1 MGKQAM
7 KVKTD
12 YYAILGVS
20 RSATA
25 QEVKSAHRALVQSL
39 HPDVV
44 QDDTEV
50 EQFHRV
56 QEAYEILSDPEKR
69 AAYDR
74 QQAEAGFTE
83 EPAISLQVTLSHH
96 SLPCLNEDQALYALL
111 EITPSPNIET
121 RRLPLNLCLV
131 LDRSTSMQGLRLQRV
146 KEATNYII
154 DYLDDE
160 DTLSLVTFSD
170 RAEVVL
176 PGQCLVDRVRI
187 KAQVSA
193 IRSSGGTEIFQGLRA
208 GLRELERARG
218 SNTVNHLILLTDG
231 QTYGDEDNCL
241 LAADRA
247 SRHQVGISTMGIGQ
261 DWNDKLLDEIALR
274 SGGTSAYIDSAAK
287 VTSFFRDKI
296 HSLVNVFARELR
308 YTLRLGAG
316 VRLKDSFRV
325 SPYIACLQEREG
337 GFYLGQLNADAPTV
351 VVMEFII
358 APRPPGSHR
367 LFHLELVGDVPV
379 LGRQHERIKREID
392 VRFAP
397 TRELEETV
405 PPRIV
410 SALGKLS
417 IFKMQE
423 KTMDDL
429 ERGQVEQASQRLET
443 MATRLLNIGEL
454 ELAKAA
460 LLEAGRL
467 SRTGHLSP
475 EGRKKIRYGT
485 RSLSLLPKE
494 VRGD

>member
-1 MGKQAM
+1 MRVEA
-7 KVKTD
+7 D

-20 RSATA
+20 QSATP
-25 QEVKSAHRALVQSL
+25 QEIKSAYRALVRRL
-39 HPDVV
+39 HPDVGQNAV
-44 QDDTEV
+44 MP

-56 QEAYEILSDPEKR
+56 HEAYEILSDPEKR

-74 QQAEAGFTE
+74 RRAEEGLVK
-83 EPAISLQVTLSHH
+83 EPAISLQVMLSHR
-96 SLPCLNEDQALYALL
+96 SLPCLNEDQVLYALL
-111 EITPSPNIET
+111 EIAPSPHIEV
-121 RRLPLNLCLV
+121 RRPPLNLCLV

-154 DYLDDE
+154 DYLDDD

-176 PGQCLVDRVRI
+176 PGQCLVDRVRA

-208 GLRELERARG
+208 GLRELERVRG

-231 QTYGDEDNCL
+231 QTYGDEDKCL

-247 SRHQVGISTMGIGQ
+247 SRHQIGISTMGIGQ

-296 HSLVNVFARELR
+296 HSLVNVFAREVR
-308 YTLRLGAG
+308 YTLLLGDG

-325 SPYIACLQEREG
+325 SPYLTRLQEREG
-337 GFYLGQLNADAPTV
+337 GFYLGQLNADKPTV
-351 VVMEFII
+351 VLLEFII
-358 APRPPGSHR
+358 APRPPGLLQ
-367 LFHLELVGDVPV
+367 LFQVELVGDVPI
-379 LGRQHERIKREID
+379 LGRRSERIRREVD
-392 VRFAP
+392 VHFAS
-397 TRELEETV
+397 TRELEEAV

-410 SALGKLS
+410 SALGKLA

-423 KTMDDL
+423 KTMEELD
-429 ERGQVEQASQRLET
+429 RGQVEQASQRLET

-494 VRGD
+494 VSGD

>member
-1 MGKQAM
+1 MTSEA
-7 KVKTD
+7 D
-12 YYAILGVS
+12 YYAVLGIG
-20 RSATA
+20 
-25 QEVKSAHRALVQSL
+25 KSAKDQEIEEAYRALRDSL
-39 HPDVV
+39 QP
-44 QDDTEV
+44 EV
-50 EQFHRV
+50 AEGGAPEQLQRL
-56 QEAYEILSDPEKR
+56 QEAYEVLSDPKKR

-74 QQAEAGFTE
+74 WRAQEDLAG
-83 EPAISLQVTLSHH
+83 EPAINLQVVLSH
-96 SLPCLNEDQALYALL
+96 SNLSCLDEDQALYALL
-111 EITPSPNIET
+111 EITPSPHIEV

-146 KEATNYII
+146 KEATHYII
-154 DYLDDE
+154 DYLDD
-160 DTLSLVTFSD
+160 DDILSLVTFSD

-176 PGQCLVDRVRI
+176 SGERLVDRARV

-193 IRSSGGTEIFQGLRA
+193 IRSSGGTEIFQGLQA

-218 SNTVNHLILLTDG
+218 SDTVNHLILLTDG
-231 QTYGDEDNCL
+231 QTYGDEDKCL

-247 SRHQVGISTMGIGQ
+247 SRHQIGISTMGIGQ
-261 DWNDKLLDEIALR
+261 DWNDKLLDEIAQR

-287 VTSFFRDKI
+287 VTSFFRDKV

-308 YTLRLGAG
+308 YTLTLGEG
-316 VRLKDSFRV
+316 ISLKDSFRV
-325 SPYIACLQEREG
+325 SPYIARLQEREG
-337 GFYLGQLNADAPTV
+337 GFHLGQLTTDEPMV
-351 VVMEFII
+351 ILLEFLI
-358 APRPPGSHR
+358 APRPPGRHR
-367 LFHLELVGDVPV
+367 LFQLELVGDVPV
-379 LGRQHERIKREID
+379 LGRQSERIKREVD

-410 SALGKLS
+410 SALGKLA

-423 KTMDDL
+423 KTLDDL
-429 ERGQVEQASQRLET
+429 ERGEVEQASQRLET

-454 ELAKAA
+454 ELAKSA

-467 SRTGHLSP
+467 ARTGHLSP

-494 VRGD
+494 VTRD

>member
-1 MGKQAM
+1 MRVM
-7 KVKTD
+7 TTETD
-12 YYAILGVS
+12 YYAVLGVS
-20 RSATA
+20 QSATA
-25 QEVKSAHRALVQSL
+25 QEIKKAYRTLVQRF
-39 HPDVV
+39 HPDAV
-44 QDDTEV
+44 QEDATV
-50 EQFHRV
+50 SEQFYRV
-56 QEAYEILSDPEKR
+56 QEAYEVLGDPEKR
-69 AAYDR
+69 AEYDR
-74 QQAEAGFTE
+74 QLGKDELAG
-83 EPAISLQVTLSHH
+83 EPAIDLQVTLSHR
-96 SLPCLNEDQALYALL
+96 SLSCLDEDQVFYALM
-111 EITPSPNIET
+111 EITPSPHVEV

-146 KEATNYII
+146 KEATHYII

-160 DTLSLVTFSD
+160 DILSLVTFSD

-176 PGQCLVDRVRI
+176 SGQHLQDRVRV

-193 IRSSGGTEIFQGLRA
+193 IRSSGGTEIFQGLQS
-208 GLRELERARG
+208 GLIELERVR
-218 SNTVNHLILLTDG
+218 SPDMVNHLILLTDG
-231 QTYGDEDNCL
+231 QTYGDEEKCL

-247 SRHQVGISTMGIGQ
+247 SRNQIGISTMGIGQ

-287 VTSFFRDKI
+287 VTSFFRDRI

-308 YTLRLGAG
+308 YTLDLGEE
-316 VRLKDSFRV
+316 VRLKDSFLV
-325 SPYIACLQEREG
+325 SPYIARLQEREG
-337 GFYLGQLNADAPTV
+337 GFHLGQLSSDAPTV
-351 VVMEFII
+351 VLLECII
-358 APRPPGSHR
+358 SPKLPGRHR
-367 LFHLELVGDVPV
+367 LFQLELVGDVPM
-379 LGRQHERIKREID
+379 LGRQSERVKREVE

-410 SALGKLS
+410 SALGKLA
-417 IFKMQE
+417 IFRMQE
-423 KTMDDL
+423 KTMSEL

-467 SRTGHLSP
+467 ARSGHLSP

-485 RSLSLLPKE
+485 RSLSLVPKE
-494 VRGD
+494 VSGD